1 MSTFFYHLLQRRS
14 IFFYLL
20 FLGYLAYVHPWL
32 IERISVTDGG
42 QIDRMLGWFL
52 LALLCLELWGFWLK
66 HPIMVYYA
74 RQYPAAGLDDKQFL
88 QANASGCQFRLLVTI
103 FVPILHMVMAC
114 FLYIAAT
121 QIGGLDPGGSAPAWQ
136 QLLYVG
142 GFFIVLIKE
151 TGMIGLFYSPFGLRG
166 PSNDTYPTLGW
177 HGLTNGEYPS
187 EIRLEHLLRDTLGDF
202 ILLVFSAVAYAVL
215 WDTVTLISP
224 IRDGSFFEYLGL
236 GVYFLM
242 AILPLQ
248 SIYLFQA
255 VTIRQTRTHRIWM
268 VVSFLILVIVAIL
281 SFSRV

>member
-1 MSTFFYHLLQRRS
+1 MIAFFYSLLQRRRL
-14 IFFYLL
+14 FFYLL

-32 IERISVTDGG
+32 VERISVTDGG
-42 QIDRMLGWFL
+42 RIDRKLGWFL
-52 LALLCLELWGFWLK
+52 ITLLCLELWGFWLK

-88 QANASGCQFRLLVTI
+88 QADASGGKFRLLVTI
-103 FVPILHMVMAC
+103 FMPILHMVMAC

-121 QIGGLDPGGSAPAWQ
+121 QIGGLNPGGSAPAWQ
-136 QLLYVG
+136 QLLYAG
-142 GFFIVLIKE
+142 GFFIIIVKE

-177 HGLTNGEYPS
+177 RGLTNREYPS
-187 EIRLEHLLRDTLGDF
+187 EIRLEHHLRDALGDF
-202 ILLVFSAVAYAVL
+202 VLLAFSVVAYTVL

-224 IRDGSFFEYLGL
+224 IRTGDFIEYLGL

-255 VTIRQTRTHRIWM
+255 VTIRQTIAQRIWM
-268 VVSFLILVIVAIL
+268 VISFLILVIAAVL
-281 SFSRV
+281 S